1 MGFYF
6 YVHVSKYYFRDK
18 SIKKEKKKKNIKQK
32 FNLED

>member
-18 SIKKEKKKKNIKQK
+18 SIKKEKKKKTSSK
-32 FNLED
+32 NLI